1 MATDDPDLIILIII
15 VIIMPNCNKG
25 SLKRRRRLDDEF
37 NEVVK
42 CYKRKVEE
50 VMEDAKELNKQMDAL
65 IALRFRVDNPAMGSR
80 TSEVMN
86 LAANGKKPV
95 LNRLICGRIRGV
107 GSRQMSEIESRIDLE
122 QEDLFLHTESDSPYG
137 YVVYGVGHICF
148 ISCRGV
154 AMKGDILEDPANE
167 PNKDTYMM
175 TIEPEDAPNQPEY
188 VQIGMVSGL
197 PVSVNGKEFS
207 PASLLSELNEIGGHI
222 IFVLFKNLTMM
233 SFIDCMVDPRTCIN
247 VTPCIVQLGKTILK
261 VSPGSSNASGS
272 SSSKEQHNQQYPVPE
287 VKCRKRHR
295 RKHFENQKPC
305 LMRGVYF
312 KNMKWQAAIKV
323 DKKQIY
329 LGTVGS
335 QEAAARLYDRD
346 VNQGAAAF
354 SQVSNRHLLTPHHGH
369 LPKHQDI
376 KTREGLSTLIR
387 QDQGLEVISE
397 GLDTLKNMAHDLN
410 EEMDRQVPLMD
421 GLTLSLMFTQDQGL
435 EVISEGL
442 DKLKDMARDLNE
454 EIDRQ
459 VPLMDGLTLRVDN
472 ATSDLKNTNV
482 RLKDTVSQKTKRI
495 EVRSHMDVIQEA
507 EMSTE
512 GNIDD
517 EVRPDNEPESS
528 TNHSKAGVVG
538 FRPPSLKVL
547 NHVKI
552 NVTPETPLSTL
563 PSLKVLNHVKINVT
577 PETPLSTLKTI
588 LMSSK
593 SDLSFSKGELRKVEE
608 QMRQAFIEFYQ
619 KLLLLKSYWYH
630 FKECFEGLLG
640 DDRQTLALMRF
651 FLWLLYSA
659 GSGYYCAH
667 TWERYIYGQ
676 DVGSIWKIYFHFTGI
691 LFGFID
697 LHMIMFSGNN
707 FWRHFRVN
715 YAFIFGFKKGME
727 LGYREVLLVS
737 SGLAVLTLAGVISN
751 LDMDMDPRTGRS
763 FRTTTELVPL
773 GLVTVQAL
781 RCSELYICY
790 YGWGDFNRRSKKCSK
805 SDVFNVFYIIVAVVP
820 YWVRFIQCL
829 RRLVEERDSMHALN
843 GLKYFSTIIAV
854 VMRTGNDLKWGKTWK
869 ILATTSSGVAIIAST
884 YWDIVIDWGLLRRN
898 SRNPWLRDKLLI
910 SNKSVYFV
918 AIVSTECALR
928 FAWMQSVLGLYDMP
942 FPNRTAITA
951 IVACLEIIRRGI
963 WNFFSAWLENEH
975 LNNVG
980 KYRAFKSVPY
990 LSTMT
995 MKKRMYNYILHR
1007 TGRIAVIIT

>member
-1 MATDDPDLIILIII
+1 MTLSAREVKERRPGRTVRVEEGGVIVVGYPWQLGLLCLMA
-15 VIIMPNCNKG
+15 V
-25 SLKRRRRLDDEF
+25 SLGLSHTLWRRLDDEF

-42 CYKRKVEE
+42 CYKRKVGE

-86 LAANGKKPV
+86 LAANGKKPGMNLITTIIGFGMIATFIV
-95 LNRLICGRIRGV
+95 FVCFRLICGRIRGV

-148 ISCRGV
+148 ICFCL
-154 AMKGDILEDPANE
+154 MKV
-167 PNKDTYMM
+167 PND
-175 TIEPEDAPNQPEY
+175 QY

-247 VTPCIVQLGKTILK
+247 VTPCIVQLGKTILN

-287 VKCRKRHR
+287 VKCRKRHQ

-335 QEAAARLYDRD
+335 QEAAARLYDR
-346 VNQGAAAF
+346 
-354 SQVSNRHLLTPHHGH
+354 
-369 LPKHQDI
+369 
-376 KTREGLSTLIR
+376 
-387 QDQGLEVISE
+387 
-397 GLDTLKNMAHDLN
+397 
-410 EEMDRQVPLMD
+410 
-421 GLTLSLMFTQDQGL
+421 
-435 EVISEGL
+435 
-442 DKLKDMARDLNE
+442 
-454 EIDRQ
+454 
-459 VPLMDGLTLRVDN
+459 
-472 ATSDLKNTNV
+472 
-482 RLKDTVSQKTKRI
+482 
-495 EVRSHMDVIQEA
+495 SHMDVIQEA

-528 TNHSKAGVVG
+528 TNYSKAGVVG

-619 KLLLLKSYWYH
+619 KLLLLKSCCLLNLLAFSKIMKKYAKVSHFYH

-640 DDRQTLALMRF
+640 DDRQILALM
-651 FLWLLYSA
+651 S
-659 GSGYYCAH
+659 
-667 TWERYIYGQ
+667 
-676 DVGSIWKIYFHFTGI
+676 

-773 GLVTVQAL
+773 GLVTRARWCRSSKTTVQSGNADNITTVT
-781 RCSELYICY
+781 RPP
-790 YGWGDFNRRSKKCSK
+790 NPRSRHQSRTP
-805 SDVFNVFYIIVAVVP
+805 SAVASTGTK
-820 YWVRFIQCL
+820 ISSSAT
-829 RRLVEERDSMHALN
+829 DS
-843 GLKYFSTIIAV
+843 
-854 VMRTGNDLKWGKTWK
+854 
-869 ILATTSSGVAIIAST
+869 TSSAKSSSPFTTAFWPSRASETSTSLASLAI
-884 YWDIVIDWGLLRRN
+884 LR
-898 SRNPWLRDKLLI
+898 PWL
-910 SNKSVYFV
+910 
-918 AIVSTECALR
+918 
-928 FAWMQSVLGLYDMP
+928 
-942 FPNRTAITA
+942 
-951 IVACLEIIRRGI
+951 LEQ
-963 WNFFSAWLENEH
+963 
-975 LNNVG
+975 
-980 KYRAFKSVPY
+980 
-990 LSTMT
+990 T
-995 MKKRMYNYILHR
+995 KRN
-1007 TGRIAVIIT
+1007 GG